1 MELSRLALQATAT
14 PPAGGPPGSPPAPRR
29 QVAGEALTLT
39 RLERPAAQASQSRV
53 PAILSGV
60 FEPVPPLDQSI
71 ARMRRLEAELVA
83 KGDMRAVFVTTY
95 LEILHATQEAVA
107 KPGFFEDP
115 ATVEL
120 EARYFVQLYLSAHDA
135 YDRGDM
141 ARVPAPWRASFDL
154 AASGR
159 SLAIE
164 NLLLGINAH
173 VNYDLPRA
181 LAAAGANSPA
191 NERDFERFNDLLFER
206 IDPIKRRVIDRY
218 TQPAPVGNRR
228 ALHLLDRVAGQLDEK
243 ATKLMFVQWRN
254 RAWEHSAALA
264 EGRADAIRQIDTA
277 AMQGVHAVHAM
288 GRLTPFKGY
297 LLDRKLF

>member
-1 MELSRLALQATAT
+1 MELNGIGPQAKVTKV
-14 PPAGGPPGSPPAPRR
+14 PVVPAEASPVAKR
-29 QVAGEALTLT
+29 QVAGDALALT
-39 RLERPAAQASQSRV
+39 RLARPAAPASQSRV
-53 PAILSGV
+53 PAILTRV

-71 ARMRRLEAELVA
+71 ARMRRLEAALAA

-95 LEILHATQEAVA
+95 LEILHATKEAVG

-181 LAAAGANSPA
+181 LAAAGAHSPA

-218 TQPAPVGNRR
+218 TQPAPVGSQR

-243 ATKLMFVQWRN
+243 ATKLMFIQWRN
-254 RAWEHSAALA
+254 RAWQHSAALA
-264 EGRADAIRQIDTA
+264 AGQADAIRQIDTA
-277 AMQGVHAVHAM
+277 AMQGVHAVHVA
-288 GRLTPFKGY
+288 GRVTPFKGY
-297 LLDRKLF
+297 LLERKLF